1 MEWFILTAMEPK
13 LAIVIPC
20 YNEAKVLPT
29 TAPMFLNKLKQLISS
44 YGLNQESF
52 ILFIDDGSKDETWSL
67 IQSFHESDPIHYHG
81 LKGSRNRGH
90 QNALLGG
97 LMTVR
102 SYCAITISI
111 DCDGQDDI
119 NAMDEMVH
127 QYLDGCDIVYGVR
140 NDRTSDSW
148 FKRFTAQSFYKLL
161 NSMGANVVYNH
172 ADYRLMSSKAL
183 DALSTFKEVNIYL
196 RGMVPMVGFKSSSV
210 YYARAKRIAGESH
223 YPFSKMLGLAMDGIT
238 SLSVKPLQLISV
250 LGMVISLVSFIGLLW
265 SLVTYLFGST
275 ITGWTSMVAIL
286 CFVSGIQLL
295 CIGVLGEYIGKIYM
309 ETKHRPRFIFS
320 DNTIDHQIKNDQ

>member
-1 MEWFILTAMEPK
+1 METK

-29 TAPMFLNKLKQLISS
+29 TAGMFLDKLNYLIST

-52 ILFIDDGSKDETWSL
+52 ILFIDDGSTDQTWEL
-67 IQSFHESDPIHYHG
+67 IQSFHQKDPIHYHG

-102 SYCAITISI
+102 KYCDVTISI
-111 DCDGQDDI
+111 DCDGQDDL
-119 NAMDEMVH
+119 NAMDEMIQ
-127 QYLDGCDIVYGVR
+127 QYQNGCDIVYGVR
-140 NDRTSDSW
+140 NDRTTDSW
-148 FKRFTAQSFYKLL
+148 FKRFSAQSFYKLL
-161 NSMGANVVYNH
+161 NSMGAKVIYNH

-183 DALSTFKEVNIYL
+183 DGLSHFKEVNIYL
-196 RGMVPMVGFKSSSV
+196 RGMVPMVGFKSTSV
-210 YYARAKRIAGESH
+210 FYARAKRIAGESH

-238 SLSVKPLQLISV
+238 SLSVKPLQLISL
-250 LGMVISLVSFIGLLW
+250 LGMVISLISFIGLLW
-265 SLVTYLFGST
+265 SLITYFLGST

-320 DNTIDHQIKNDQ
+320 DNTIDHAIHQDE